1 MAETSRY
8 RLRLKLA
15 TGAELEAEGS
25 PEFVESERRAFLE
38 ETRPK
43 AGPGAAGSGAE
54 GYQAPDWEQ
63 LVDHKAGA
71 IQLRA
76 KPHGRDEKD
85 ACLILLAGAS
95 ALLGISK
102 PTAAQLAKW
111 LRASGYPVGRI
122 DRALA
127 EALTKG
133 EVLASGSRRARRY
146 ELTGPGRGKAYLLA
160 EDLARTIA
168 GPPRKD

>member
-1 MAETSRY
+1 MTEESRY
-8 RLRLKLA
+8 RLRLKLP

-43 AGPGAAGSGAE
+43 TGPGAAGAPES

-63 LVDHKAGA
+63 LLDQKAGTV
-71 IQLRA
+71 QLRA
-76 KPHGRDEKD
+76 KPHGRSEKD
-85 ACLILLAGAS
+85 ACLVLLAGAA
-95 ALLGISK
+95 ALLGVNK

-111 LRASGYPVGRI
+111 LRASGYPIGRI

-127 EALTKG
+127 DALTRG
-133 EVLASGSRRARRY
+133 EILASGSRRARRY
-146 ELTGPGRGKAYLLA
+146 ELTGPGRAKAFLLA
-160 EDLARTIA
+160 AELAQTID
-168 GPPRKD
+168 GPRPR